1 MELTNNQFSH
11 YLKHNGDLIV
21 KLSKETLKR
30 IIKEELEAILE
41 MPGDRRFR
49 SKYDKNPLKDMGW
62 EHTGKTSTISPD
74 FSTPDMQMKIEISKI
89 LMFDAGLRISDG
101 GLAAKEIVDNLQGKK
116 FKPGFN
122 LTDFLTSMPI
132 PDKDIE
138 DIENKIM
145 KEINQ

>member
-11 YLKHNGDLIV
+11 YLSHNGDFTM
-21 KLSKETLKR
+21 KLTKETLKR
-30 IIKEELEAILE
+30 IIKEEFEALLE

-49 SKYDKNPLKDMGW
+49 SKHDINPKDYSSPNLHPSDRR
-62 EHTGKTSTISPD
+62 EAPD

-138 DIENKIM
+138 DIKNKIM